1 MSKFKRFLCA
11 ALAALILFYSPGFA
25 PKAEAVA
32 VVDDA
37 AIITAG
43 LLMVT
48 LGGIT
53 FAQSNYAV
61 SSVQNFLATNA
72 PALNAATKLAACI
85 VSDTGKLLIT
95 RDFESAFSDFLPAL
109 SEVYLCMNGTN
120 EGSVC
125 GSAPIGVPISTP
137 IYDTKPSISDV
148 SSPRLPGPKISFT
161 FDIKDSSG
169 ATKQYRLD
177 NTSRYCFWTVTDL
190 SNNREVYE
198 DRIDWYSLD
207 VLWAAPYILNN
218 TLHCVAAWH
227 YTSGTDQK
235 TIYTRDY
242 SLYTFSDV
250 ASADVTYSSADGI
263 NFSKSDTI
271 DGSQVQN
278 TLTSADLPDSA
289 YGDDRDKYLD
299 IGAVS
304 GVVAGGLAGSVLAPG
319 LDPGSINDDLAHVLG
334 GSISVPTP
342 TTPDVTEP
350 SVEATTPDD
359 VAVAVTPEFL
369 GGHFDGLKDLLNALL
384 SHWLSFFVTCKTFF
398 DSILDSLPGLF
409 DAVVQRID
417 WAIHYLTAWLTD
429 FWAAVV
435 QAVTVSIPDFLNSIY
450 EALET
455 FFGVTVPAWITDV
468 KAWALSLPRTITDAI
483 AVALAAAFIPA
494 AGYWDAKLAACMAAF
509 PFFDS
514 IITTGRSLGSFFS
527 GLGSKP
533 PIIYI
538 DLQNSNS
545 FVLGGRQ
552 IFMDLS
558 WYSQYKPTVDT
569 ILSAFLW
576 LIVLW
581 RLFLALPG
589 ILRGAVGLAGNMERV
604 SEHFHHEED

>member
-25 PKAEAVA
+25 PKAEADPFGVAAGVVSLGAVA
-32 VVDDA
+32 VVGA
-37 AIITAG
+37 ALTNLGLKQGTGSSDWDTTVSNVVDSLKSAGSVTSDGLINVMKIISNGPDSSSAVAALSSSVVSSIANYLVDSKTVKVPRTNVSTTSVIFNCAYGCEQVIRSHTDPVYWFNFAATPPTGSKQTDYCISVLYSTAPFVASNNIVG
-43 LLMVT
+43 AEYVT
-48 LGGIT
+48 KT
-53 FAQSNYAV
+53 FEYNGYYIWVSYESNAYKGFNLPYLKHVDSDHVKSYICSFVSSHGASGSATSSLDLDV
-61 SSVQNFLATNA
+61 SSV
-72 PALNAATKLAACI
+72 PANLTDVPAAYPEWYNTG
-85 VSDTGKLLIT
+85 VVDSDT
-95 RDFESAFSDFLPAL
+95 
-109 SEVYLCMNGTN
+109 VYL
-120 EGSVC
+120 
-125 GSAPIGVPISTP
+125 P
-137 IYDTKPSISDV
+137 
-148 SSPRLPGPKISFT
+148 
-161 FDIKDSSG
+161 
-169 ATKQYRLD
+169 
-177 NTSRYCFWTVTDL
+177 
-190 SNNREVYE
+190 
-198 DRIDWYSLD
+198 
-207 VLWAAPYILNN
+207 
-218 TLHCVAAWH
+218 
-227 YTSGTDQK
+227 
-235 TIYTRDY
+235 
-242 SLYTFSDV
+242 
-250 ASADVTYSSADGI
+250 
-263 NFSKSDTI
+263 
-271 DGSQVQN
+271 
-278 TLTSADLPDSA
+278 
-289 YGDDRDKYLD
+289 LD
-299 IGAVS
+299 IPIAIEP
-304 GVVAGGLAGSVLAPG
+304 L
-319 LDPGSINDDLAHVLG
+319 
-334 GSISVPTP
+334 P

-350 SVEATTPDD
+350 SVEATTPDE
-359 VAVAVTPEFL
+359 VPVAVTPEFL

-417 WAIHYLTAWLTD
+417 WAIHYLTAWLSD

>member
-53 FAQSNYAV
+53 FAQSNQAV

-120 EGSVC
+120 EGSLS
-125 GSAPIGVPISTP
+125 GSFSIGATYSVPSAEYNYSSSALASLATFPLSPDYQYAITITDKRGTNTFVNSSLNSRYYNRFISTTNSNYEFGLGTDGISSFGLWTRVSKPSDLYYSFITPSGVSYSSISSTCTSVSITP
-137 IYDTKPSISDV
+137 IYASDSI
-148 SSPRLPGPKISFT
+148 P
-161 FDIKDSSG
+161 
-169 ATKQYRLD
+169 
-177 NTSRYCFWTVTDL
+177 
-190 SNNREVYE
+190 
-198 DRIDWYSLD
+198 
-207 VLWAAPYILNN
+207 
-218 TLHCVAAWH
+218 
-227 YTSGTDQK
+227 
-235 TIYTRDY
+235 
-242 SLYTFSDV
+242 
-250 ASADVTYSSADGI
+250 
-263 NFSKSDTI
+263 FSKSPTI

-334 GSISVPTP
+334 GSISIPTP
-342 TTPDVTEP
+342 TTPDLTEP
-350 SVEATTPDD
+350 SVEATTPDS
-359 VAVAVTPEFL
+359 VPVAVTPEFL

-417 WAIHYLTAWLTD
+417 WAIHYLTAWLSD

-569 ILSAFLW
+569 VLSAFLW

>member
-53 FAQSNYAV
+53 FAQSNHAV
-61 SSVQNFLATNA
+61 SSVQNFLSSNA

-95 RDFESAFSDFLPAL
+95 RDFETAFSDFLPAL
-109 SEVYLCMNGTN
+109 SEYYVCLNGSNSGAMSGDIVIGSGLPVMKYSTRPSWETMGSIASYPLIYPNGYYYRVFLTDSTGSHVLTN
-120 EGSVC
+120 ELSSEYSSFVDIEDTNIHYNLSCHSDIQSFGFFTRDDQPGTLLFALIAGGSKYF
-125 GSAPIGVPISTP
+125 GTFASGVTSV
-137 IYDTKPSISDV
+137 SWEMV
-148 SSPRLPGPKISFT
+148 SSP
-161 FDIKDSSG
+161 D
-169 ATKQYRLD
+169 A
-177 NTSRYCFWTVTDL
+177 
-190 SNNREVYE
+190 
-198 DRIDWYSLD
+198 
-207 VLWAAPYILNN
+207 
-218 TLHCVAAWH
+218 
-227 YTSGTDQK
+227 
-235 TIYTRDY
+235 
-242 SLYTFSDV
+242 
-250 ASADVTYSSADGI
+250 I

-271 DGSQVQN
+271 DGTQVQN
-278 TLTSADLPDSA
+278 TLTSTDLPDSA

-384 SHWLSFFVTCKTFF
+384 SNWLSFFVTCKTFF

-417 WAIHYLTAWLTD
+417 WAIHYLTAWLSD

>member
-25 PKAEAVA
+25 PKAEADPFGVAAGVVSLGAVA
-32 VVDDA
+32 VVGA
-37 AIITAG
+37 ALSNLGIKQGAGSSDWDTTVSNVVDTLKSVGSVTSDGFINVMKII
-43 LLMVT
+43 
-48 LGGIT
+48 
-53 FAQSNYAV
+53 SNGPDSSSAV
-61 SSVQNFLATNA
+61 AALSSSV
-72 PALNAATKLAACI
+72 
-85 VSDTGKLLIT
+85 VSTI
-95 RDFESAFSDFLPAL
+95 AN
-109 SEVYLCMNGTN
+109 YLVDSKT
-120 EGSVC
+120 VK
-125 GSAPIGVPISTP
+125 VPST
-137 IYDTKPSISDV
+137 
-148 SSPRLPGPKISFT
+148 
-161 FDIKDSSG
+161 KDSSSTLFFDCAYG
-169 ATKQYRLD
+169 CRQIVR
-177 NTSRYCFWTVTDL
+177 SHTDP
-190 SNNREVYE
+190 VY
-198 DRIDWYSLD
+198 W
-207 VLWAAPYILNN
+207 
-218 TLHCVAAWH
+218 
-227 YTSGTDQK
+227 
-235 TIYTRDY
+235 
-242 SLYTFSDV
+242 F
-250 ASADVTYSSADGI
+250 
-263 NFSKSDTI
+263 NFSATPPKSSKQTDYCISVLYSTAPFDADNNI
-271 DGSQVQN
+271 TGSAYRTFTFEYNGYYIWV
-278 TLTSADLPDSA
+278 SHEDSA
-289 YGDDRDKYLD
+289 YNTFPGIPRLLYVDRDYVKSYICNFVSSHGASGSATSSLDLDVSAVPANLRDVPAAYPEWYNTGVADSDTVYLPLD
-299 IGAVS
+299 IPIAIEP
-304 GVVAGGLAGSVLAPG
+304 L
-319 LDPGSINDDLAHVLG
+319 
-334 GSISVPTP
+334 P
-342 TTPDVTEP
+342 TTPEVTEP
-350 SVEATTPDD
+350 STEATTPDD
-359 VAVAVTPEFL
+359 VPVAITPEFL

-417 WAIHYLTAWLTD
+417 WAIHYLTAWLSD

-545 FVLGGRQ
+545 FVLGGRH

>member
-25 PKAEAVA
+25 PKAEADAFGVAAGIVSLGAAA
-32 VVDDA
+32 VVGA
-37 AIITAG
+37 ALSNLGIKQGAGTSDWDTTVSNVVDTLKSAGSVTSDGFINVMKII
-43 LLMVT
+43 
-48 LGGIT
+48 
-53 FAQSNYAV
+53 SNGPDSSSAVAALSSSVV
-61 SSVQNFLATNA
+61 SSIAN
-72 PALNAATKLAACI
+72 
-85 VSDTGKLLIT
+85 
-95 RDFESAFSDFLPAL
+95 
-109 SEVYLCMNGTN
+109 YLVDSKT
-120 EGSVC
+120 VK
-125 GSAPIGVPISTP
+125 VPS
-137 IYDTKPSISDV
+137 
-148 SSPRLPGPKISFT
+148 
-161 FDIKDSSG
+161 IKDSTSTLIFNCAYG
-169 ATKQYRLD
+169 CVQRVSSYTEPVYWFNFSATPPKSSKQTD
-177 NTSRYCFWTVTDL
+177 YCISVLYSTAPFDA
-190 SNNREVYE
+190 SNNITGSAYRTFTFEYNGYYIWVSHEDNPYEVFQNIPRLKYV
-198 DRIDWYSLD
+198 DRDYVKSYICNFVSSHGASGSATSSLD
-207 VLWAAPYILNN
+207 LDVSAVPANLRDVPAAYPEWYN
-218 TLHCVAAWH
+218 TGVA
-227 YTSGTDQK
+227 D
-235 TIYTRDY
+235 
-242 SLYTFSDV
+242 
-250 ASADVTYSSADGI
+250 
-263 NFSKSDTI
+263 SDT
-271 DGSQVQN
+271 VY
-278 TLTSADLPDSA
+278 LP
-289 YGDDRDKYLD
+289 LD
-299 IGAVS
+299 IPIAIEP
-304 GVVAGGLAGSVLAPG
+304 L
-319 LDPGSINDDLAHVLG
+319 
-334 GSISVPTP
+334 P
-342 TTPDVTEP
+342 TTPEVTEP
-350 SVEATTPDD
+350 GTEATTPDD
-359 VAVAVTPEFL
+359 VPVAVTPEFL

-417 WAIHYLTAWLTD
+417 WAIHYLTAWLSE
-429 FWAAVV
+429 FWAALI